1 MKKEKICLNRKVKTI
16 LKKVELKT
24 DCLVPDIKPDIVS
37 IINTNG
43 IAYLIKEQVEN
54 GKVKID
60 GNVETYIIYLSD
72 IGENRSISNTI
83 NFFEVIED
91 ERITEDALVD
101 VKTMIINIESKI
113 LNERK
118 VSLTIYMILK
128 VEISE
133 ENEFEFIGEIEN
145 DSFQKLERNLNVKN
159 ILYRNKVQNSI
170 KDVLKIEDES
180 KIIEIFKVDI
190 EVKSKETKMS
200 FNKLLAK
207 AEVEIKILYLD
218 ENNKVKMVIGDF
230 PLMTF
235 IELKEI
241 SENSLSELD
250 YIVRN
255 VFFKIQ
261 NEGNLIE
268 FQIDFEIRN
277 LMYEEKKVNVIE
289 DVYSLTK
296 VLEVES
302 KNVNLKCIDDVN
314 LVRDN
319 IVRIDE
325 NFRID
330 SISNLL
336 GYEIKF
342 NLNNKIKNNGSYN
355 YESEMNL
362 ICFYEV
368 NNEKNI
374 KSSLIKIPFLYK
386 SDIDEEY
393 IDFLIKNSSI
403 KLNGE
408 NISVFVELECDLDK
422 NKSVNLNIITDIKEV
437 EDLDVDD
444 YNFIVYFV
452 KDGDSLWNIA
462 KKFKVSLNN
471 ILEINKIE
479 NPNKLNIGDK
489 IYIMK

>member
-24 DCLVPDIKPDIVS
+24 DCLVPDIKPDIVN

-43 IAYLIKEQVEN
+43 MAYLIKEQVEN

-60 GNVETYIIYLSD
+60 GNVDTYIIYLSD
-72 IGENRSISNTI
+72 IGENRSISTTV

-91 ERITEDALVD
+91 ERITEDACID
-101 VKTMIINIESKI
+101 VKSMIINIESKI

-128 VEISE
+128 IEISE
-133 ENEFEFIGEIEN
+133 ENELEYIGELEN
-145 DSFQKLERNLNVKN
+145 NDFQKLERNLNVKN

-170 KDVLKIEDES
+170 KDVLRIEDDS
-180 KIIEIFKVDI
+180 KITEIFKADI

-207 AEVEIKILYLD
+207 AEIEIKILYLD
-218 ENNKVKMVIGDF
+218 ENSKVKMVTGEF

-235 IELKEI
+235 IELKDTK
-241 SENSLSELD
+241 ENSLSELD

-268 FQIDFEIRN
+268 FQIDFEIKN
-277 LMYEEKKVNVIE
+277 LMYEEKKLNVIE
-289 DVYSLTK
+289 DIYSLTK
-296 VLEVES
+296 VLDIES
-302 KNVNLKCIDDVN
+302 KNVNLRCIKDEEN
-314 LVRDN
+314 LKED
-319 IVRIDE
+319 IVGINE
-325 NFRID
+325 SFRID
-330 SISNLL
+330 NISNLL

-342 NLNNKIKNNGSYN
+342 NLINRNKNNGIYN

-386 SDIDEEY
+386 STIDEEY
-393 IDFLIKNSSI
+393 IEFLIKNCSI

-408 NISVFVELECDLDK
+408 NINVSVELECDIDK
-422 NKSVNLNIITDIKEV
+422 NKCVNLNIVTDIKEK
-437 EDLDVDD
+437 EDINIDD

-452 KDGDSLWNIA
+452 KEGDTLWNIA
-462 KKFKVSLNN
+462 KKFNACMNDL
-471 ILEINKIE
+471 IDINKLD

>member
-24 DCLVPDIKPDIVS
+24 DCLVPDIKPDIVN

-43 IAYLIKEQVEN
+43 MAYLIKEQVEN

-60 GNVETYIIYLSD
+60 GNVDTYIIYLSD
-72 IGENRSISNTI
+72 IGENRSISTTV

-91 ERITEDALVD
+91 ERITEDACIE
-101 VKTMIINIESKI
+101 VKSMIINIDSKI

-128 VEISE
+128 IEISE
-133 ENEFEFIGEIEN
+133 ENELEYIGELEN
-145 DSFQKLERNLNVKN
+145 NNFQKLERNLNVKN
-159 ILYRNKVQNSI
+159 ILYRNRVQNSI
-170 KDVLKIEDES
+170 KDVLRIEDEA
-180 KIIEIFKVDI
+180 KITEIFKVDI

-207 AEVEIKILYLD
+207 AEIEIKILYLD
-218 ENNKVKMVIGDF
+218 ENGNVKMVIGEF

-235 IELKEI
+235 IELKEMA
-241 SENSLSELD
+241 ENSLSELD

-277 LMYEEKKVNVIE
+277 LMYEEKKLNVIE

-296 VLEVES
+296 VLDIES
-302 KNVNLKCIDDVN
+302 KNVNLKCIQEDEN
-314 LVRDN
+314 LKEN

-330 SISNLL
+330 NISKLL

-342 NLNNKIKNNGSYN
+342 NLINKNKNNGIYN

-368 NNEKNI
+368 NNEKNL

-386 SDIDEEY
+386 STIDEEY
-393 IDFLIKNSSI
+393 IEFIIKTCSI
-403 KLNGE
+403 KTNGE
-408 NISVFVELECDLDK
+408 NINVFLELESDIDK
-422 NKSVNLNIITDIKEV
+422 NKCVNLKIITDIKEGD
-437 EDLDVDD
+437 ELDTDD

-452 KDGDSLWNIA
+452 KDGDTLWNIA
-462 KKFKVSLNN
+462 KKFKVCMNDL
-471 ILEINKIE
+471 IEINKLE

>member
-1 MKKEKICLNRKVKTI
+1 
-16 LKKVELKT
+16 
-24 DCLVPDIKPDIVS
+24 
-37 IINTNG
+37 
-43 IAYLIKEQVEN
+43 
-54 GKVKID
+54 
-60 GNVETYIIYLSD
+60 
-72 IGENRSISNTI
+72 
-83 NFFEVIED
+83 
-91 ERITEDALVD
+91 
-101 VKTMIINIESKI
+101 MIINIESKI

-128 VEISE
+128 IEISE
-133 ENEFEFIGEIEN
+133 ENELEYIGELEN
-145 DSFQKLERNLNVKN
+145 NDFQKLERNLNVKN

-170 KDVLKIEDES
+170 KDVLRIEDDS
-180 KIIEIFKVDI
+180 KITEIFKADI

-207 AEVEIKILYLD
+207 AEIEIKILYLD
-218 ENNKVKMVIGDF
+218 ENSKVKMVTGEF

-235 IELKEI
+235 IELKDTK
-241 SENSLSELD
+241 ENSLSELD

-268 FQIDFEIRN
+268 FQIDFEIKN
-277 LMYEEKKVNVIE
+277 LMYEEKKLNVIE
-289 DVYSLTK
+289 DIYSLTK
-296 VLEVES
+296 VLDIES
-302 KNVNLKCIDDVN
+302 KNVNLRCIKDEEN
-314 LVRDN
+314 LKED
-319 IVRIDE
+319 IVGINE
-325 NFRID
+325 SFRID
-330 SISNLL
+330 NISNLL

-342 NLNNKIKNNGSYN
+342 NLINRNKNNGIYN

-386 SDIDEEY
+386 STIDEEY
-393 IDFLIKNSSI
+393 IEFLIKNCSI

-408 NISVFVELECDLDK
+408 NINVSVELECDIDK
-422 NKSVNLNIITDIKEV
+422 NKCVNLNIVTDIKEK
-437 EDLDVDD
+437 EDINIDD

-452 KDGDSLWNIA
+452 KEGDTLWNIA
-462 KKFKVSLNN
+462 KKFNACMNDL
-471 ILEINKIE
+471 IDINKLD

>member
-1 MKKEKICLNRKVKTI
+1 MKKEKVCLNRKVKTI

-24 DCLVPDIKPDIVS
+24 DCLVPDIKPDIVN

-43 IAYLIKEQVEN
+43 MAYLIKEQVEN

-72 IGENRSISNTI
+72 AGENRSISNTV

-91 ERITEDALVD
+91 ERITEDVVID
-101 VKTMIINIESKI
+101 VKSMIINIESKI

-133 ENEFEFIGEIEN
+133 ENELEFIGGLEN
-145 DSFQKLERNLNVKN
+145 KSFQKLERNLNVKN

-180 KIIEIFKVDI
+180 KIMEIFKVDI

-241 SENSLSELD
+241 SDNSLSELD

-277 LMYEEKKVNVIE
+277 MMYEEKKVSVIE

-302 KNVNLKCIDDVN
+302 KNVNLKCINEDN
-314 LVRDN
+314 MIKDN

-330 SISNLL
+330 NICNLL

-342 NLNNKIKNNGSYN
+342 NLLNKTKQNGAYN

-374 KSSLIKIPFLYK
+374 KSSLIKIPFMYK

-393 IDFLIKNSSI
+393 IDFIVKSNSV

-408 NISVFVELECDLDK
+408 NVNVFLEVGCEYDK
-422 NKSVNLNIITDIKEV
+422 NRNVNLNIITDIKEID
-437 EDLDVDD
+437 ELDVDD

-452 KDGDSLWNIA
+452 KDGDTLWNIA
-462 KKFKVSLNN
+462 KKFKVSLES
-471 ILEINKIE
+471 IIDINKID

>member
-24 DCLVPDIKPDIVS
+24 DCLVPDIKPDIVN

-43 IAYLIKEQVEN
+43 MAYLIKEQVEN

-60 GNVETYIIYLSD
+60 GNVDTYIIYLSE
-72 IGENRSISNTI
+72 IGENRSISTTV

-91 ERITEDALVD
+91 ERITEDACID
-101 VKTMIINIESKI
+101 VKSMIINIESKI

-128 VEISE
+128 IEISE
-133 ENEFEFIGEIEN
+133 ENELEYIGELEN
-145 DSFQKLERNLNVKN
+145 NDFQKLERNLNVKN

-170 KDVLKIEDES
+170 KDVLRIEDDS
-180 KIIEIFKVDI
+180 KITEIFKADI

-207 AEVEIKILYLD
+207 AEIEIKILYLD
-218 ENNKVKMVIGDF
+218 ENSKVKMVTGEF

-235 IELKEI
+235 IELKDTK
-241 SENSLSELD
+241 ENSLSELD

-268 FQIDFEIRN
+268 FQIDFEIKN
-277 LMYEEKKVNVIE
+277 LMYEEKKLNVIE
-289 DVYSLTK
+289 DIYSLTK
-296 VLEVES
+296 VLDIES
-302 KNVNLKCIDDVN
+302 KNVNLRCIKDEEN
-314 LVRDN
+314 LKED
-319 IVRIDE
+319 IVGINE
-325 NFRID
+325 SFRID
-330 SISNLL
+330 NISNLL

-342 NLNNKIKNNGSYN
+342 NLINRNKNNGIYN

-386 SDIDEEY
+386 STIDEEY
-393 IDFLIKNSSI
+393 IEFLIKNCSI

-408 NISVFVELECDLDK
+408 NINVSVELECDIDK
-422 NKSVNLNIITDIKEV
+422 NKCVNLNIVTDIKEK
-437 EDLDVDD
+437 EDINIDD

-452 KDGDSLWNIA
+452 KEGDTLWNIA
-462 KKFKVSLNN
+462 KKFNACMNDL
-471 ILEINKIE
+471 IDINKLD

>member
-1 MKKEKICLNRKVKTI
+1 MKKEKVCLNRKVKTI

-24 DCLVPDIKPDIVS
+24 DCLVPDIKPDIVN

-43 IAYLIKEQVEN
+43 MAYLIKEQVEN

-60 GNVETYIIYLSD
+60 GNVDTYIIYLSD
-72 IGENRSISNTI
+72 IGENRSISTTV

-91 ERITEDALVD
+91 ERITEDACIE
-101 VKTMIINIESKI
+101 VKSMIINIDSKI

-128 VEISE
+128 IEISE
-133 ENEFEFIGEIEN
+133 ENELEYIGELEN
-145 DSFQKLERNLNVKN
+145 NNFQKLERNLNVKN

-170 KDVLKIEDES
+170 KDVLRIEDEA
-180 KIIEIFKVDI
+180 KITEIFKVDI

-207 AEVEIKILYLD
+207 AEIEIKILYLD
-218 ENNKVKMVIGDF
+218 ENGNVKMVIGEF

-241 SENSLSELD
+241 AENSLSELD

-277 LMYEEKKVNVIE
+277 LMYEEKKLNVIE

-296 VLEVES
+296 VLDIES
-302 KNVNLKCIDDVN
+302 KNVNLKCIQEEECLKEN
-314 LVRDN
+314 T
-319 IVRIDE
+319 VRIDE

-330 SISNLL
+330 NISNLL

-342 NLNNKIKNNGSYN
+342 NLINKNKNNGIYN

-386 SDIDEEY
+386 SIIDEEY
-393 IDFLIKNSSI
+393 IEFIIKNCSI

-408 NISVFVELECDLDK
+408 NINVFVELGSDIDK
-422 NKSVNLNIITDIKEV
+422 NKCVNLNIITDIKEGD
-437 EDLDVDD
+437 ELDTDD

-452 KDGDSLWNIA
+452 KDGDTLWNIA
-462 KKFKVSLNN
+462 KKFKVCMNDL
-471 ILEINKIE
+471 IEINKLE

>member
-1 MKKEKICLNRKVKTI
+1 MKKEKVCLNRKVKTI

-24 DCLVPDIKPDIVS
+24 DCLVPDIKPDIVN

-43 IAYLIKEQVEN
+43 MAYLIKEQVEN

-60 GNVETYIIYLSD
+60 GNVDTYIIYLSD
-72 IGENRSISNTI
+72 IGENRSISTTV

-91 ERITEDALVD
+91 ERITEDACIE
-101 VKTMIINIESKI
+101 VKSMIINIDSKI

-128 VEISE
+128 IEISE
-133 ENEFEFIGEIEN
+133 ENELEYIGELEN
-145 DSFQKLERNLNVKN
+145 NNFQKLERNLNVKN

-170 KDVLKIEDES
+170 KDVLRIEDEA
-180 KIIEIFKVDI
+180 KITEIFKVDI

-207 AEVEIKILYLD
+207 AEIEIKILYLD
-218 ENNKVKMVIGDF
+218 ENGNVKMVIGEF

-241 SENSLSELD
+241 AENSLSELD

-277 LMYEEKKVNVIE
+277 LMYEEKKLNVIE

-296 VLEVES
+296 VLDIES
-302 KNVNLKCIDDVN
+302 KNVNLKCIQEEECLKEN
-314 LVRDN
+314 A
-319 IVRIDE
+319 VRIDE

-330 SISNLL
+330 NISNLL

-342 NLNNKIKNNGSYN
+342 NLINKNKNNGIYN

-386 SDIDEEY
+386 SIIDEEY
-393 IDFLIKNSSI
+393 IEFIIKNCSI

-408 NISVFVELECDLDK
+408 NINVFVELGSDIDK
-422 NKSVNLNIITDIKEV
+422 NKCVNLNIITDIKEGD
-437 EDLDVDD
+437 ELDTDD

-452 KDGDSLWNIA
+452 KDGDTLWNIA
-462 KKFKVSLNN
+462 KKFKVCMNDL
-471 ILEINKIE
+471 IEINKLE